1 MLPSQILSRSR
12 YVTRLATANFCSD
25 TLTVQ
30 HDRRNSE
37 FSVHL
42 HDSKAF
48 VSYTYDQKSNKI
60 SIDHTEVPSV
70 FQGKGVGKK
79 LVEAALQHAIKE
91 NIKVT
96 FVCEFAQ
103 KYYNDNKHRF
113 NNFVQK

>member
-1 MLPSQILSRSR
+1 MLPTQIALRSR
-12 YVTRLATANFCSD
+12 YVTRLVKANFCSD
-25 TLTVQ
+25 ALMVQ
-30 HDRRNSE
+30 HDHQNSE
-37 FSVHL
+37 FAVHL

-48 VSYTYDQKSNKI
+48 VSYTYDQRKNRI

-91 NIKVT
+91 NMKIT

-103 KYYNDNKHRF
+103 KYYNDNKGRF
-113 NNFVQK
+113 KDLA